1 MIYILDDTVSQ
12 RRNEMQYLQDVPYK
26 EVCTLIEKPTM
37 KLIKDKVLQDF
48 SKEGQRLLCIH
59 KSLMFF
65 NDDGGKLDNSDN
77 LRNNLIKQIKEK
89 GIKCIVFS
97 GDVINNKESCFIK
110 KDVFYKNLKTF
121 LDGVMHGNMEIG
133 ILYDGSLYKIAER
146 KRLLNGIID
155 IINMECP
162 PYDNPTLAGL
172 LLRYLGKDP
181 NTVIELWTS
190 KSWSKKEIRQ
200 FINDNL

>member
-1 MIYILDDTVSQ
+1 M
-12 RRNEMQYLQDVPYK
+12 
-26 EVCTLIEKPTM
+26 
-37 KLIKDKVLQDF
+37 
-48 SKEGQRLLCIH
+48 
-59 KSLMFF
+59 
-65 NDDGGKLDNSDN
+65 
-77 LRNNLIKQIKEK
+77 IKQIKGK

-97 GDVINNKESCFIK
+97 GDVNNNKGLCFVK
-110 KDVFYKNLKTF
+110 KDVFYRNLRVF
-121 LDGVMHGNMEIG
+121 LDALIVGNMEID
-133 ILYDGSLYKIAER
+133 ILYDGAMCKIAER

-162 PYDNPTLAGL
+162 PYDNPTLADL
-172 LLRYLGKDP
+172 LLRFLGKDP

>member
-12 RRNEMQYLQDVPYK
+12 RRNEMLYLQNAPYK
-26 EVCTLIEKPTM
+26 EVCVLVEKPTM

-48 SKEGQRLLCIH
+48 SKEGNHLLCIH

-65 NDDGGKLDNSDN
+65 NEEGKKLDNSDN

-97 GDVINNKESCFIK
+97 GDVNNNKGLCFVK
-110 KDVFYKNLKTF
+110 KDVFYRNLRVF
-121 LDGVMHGNMEIG
+121 LDALIVGNMEID
-133 ILYDGSLYKIAER
+133 ILYDGAMCKIAER

-162 PYDNPTLAGL
+162 PYDNPTLADL

-181 NTVIELWTS
+181 NRVIELWTS